1 MHINSAKKDWMKLK
15 CKYYVNRC
23 FLEEYKSIA
32 YSMCVIK
39 PKSPLRFNKTWLII
53 NLKQQS

>member
-1 MHINSAKKDWMKLK
+1 MKLK

>member
-1 MHINSAKKDWMKLK
+1 MELKL
-15 CKYYVNRC
+15 KYYVNRC

-39 PKSPLRFNKTWLII
+39 PKSPLRLNKIWLII
-53 NLKQQS
+53 TLKQQS